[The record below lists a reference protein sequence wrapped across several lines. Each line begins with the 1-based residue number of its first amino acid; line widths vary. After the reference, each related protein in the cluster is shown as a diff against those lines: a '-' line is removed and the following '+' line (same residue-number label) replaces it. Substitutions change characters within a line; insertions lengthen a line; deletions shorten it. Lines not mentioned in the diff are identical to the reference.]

1 MPTSRQSAGTTST
14 NQYTPGQASSQQQ
27 GDINLSSNPG
37 LVFNSGASAL
47 ATALIGNSIAG
58 QTVNAFEVWA
68 DCTVWDTTNNRA
80 LRPVIDFD
88 VTLLHRSG
96 MGC

>member
-27 GDINLSSNPG
+27 GDINLSNSSSIVSNAA
-37 LVFNSGASAL
+37 ASAL
-47 ATALIGNSIAG
+47 ANAILGTTIAG
-58 QTVNAFEVWA
+58 SQVNAFEVWA

-80 LRPVIDFD
+80 LRPGIDFD

-96 MGC
+96 SGC

>member
-27 GDINLSSNPG
+27 ADINLSSNPG
-37 LVFNSGASAL
+37 LVTGAGSAL
-47 ATALIGNSIAG
+47 STAILGTTIAG
-58 QTVNAFEVWA
+58 SVVNAIEVWA

-80 LRPVIDFD
+80 LRPGSDFD